1 MSSRLRRSLL
11 PVMLLL
17 GLSACTD
24 NSTATKPSETSDA
37 PTTVAVETTEAQS
50 TTTRASVVTTAP
62 STSEPA
68 ADCPVVTFENLP
80 APWDPTIKDLQGD
93 GSSLPGAH
101 IERPGAFINLFP
113 GGSIWEPSS
122 PENLTVDGHPAQ
134 LGTVEDG
141 LSVRVTLPGPC
152 DKFDFVAY
160 GVADAELRSVM
171 TAVRFG

>member
-1 MSSRLRRSLL
+1 MGLPLRRSLV
-11 PVMLLL
+11 PVVLLV
-17 GLSACTD
+17 GLAACTD
-24 NSTATKPSETSDA
+24 NSTATKPSQTSDV

-50 TTTRASVVTTAP
+50 TTTRVSVDTTTS
-62 STSEPA
+62 STSSPA

-93 GSSLPGAH
+93 GSSLPGTH

-113 GGSIWEPSS
+113 GGSIWVPSS

-134 LGTVEDG
+134 IGTVEDG
-141 LSVRVTLPGPC
+141 LSVRVTLIGQC

-160 GVADAELRSVM
+160 GVTDAELRSVM
-171 TAVRFG
+171 IAVRFG